1 MIKVLFCDLFFTLIV
16 PHNQRPMEC
25 DVLNL
30 SPSEWE
36 HYSEE
41 AALYK
46 KRALGE
52 VHTEQKIIEGIVE
65 TLPFSVTK
73 EQEELLLDRREKR
86 MRWALVNV
94 DQEILKTLKAIRDL
108 GIKTC
113 LISNADVIDCKY
125 WKDSPLY
132 GLFDLSIFSCNVKM
146 LKPDIRIYQY
156 AMEQMGTT
164 PDRSVFAGDGGSD
177 ELQGAKLA
185 GMKTVLSE
193 YLDVKPE
200 AERIKILEY
209 ADYHINKFSGLIDCL
224 KAEWGCNFRRG
235 K

>member
-16 PHNQRPMEC
+16 PHNQSPMEC
-25 DVLNL
+25 EVLNL

-41 AALYK
+41 TALYK
-46 KRALGE
+46 KRALGDVNSGRE
-52 VHTEQKIIEGIVE
+52 IIEGIVE

-86 MRWALVNV
+86 MRRALGNV
-94 DQEILKTLKAIRDL
+94 DEEILKTLKAIRAL

-113 LISNADVIDCKY
+113 LISNADIIDCKY

-132 GLFDLSIFSCNVKM
+132 ELFDLSIFSCNVKL

-164 PDRSVFAGDGGSD
+164 PEMSVFAGDGGSD
-177 ELQGAKLA
+177 ELQGAKMA
-185 GMKTVLSE
+185 GMKTVYSE
-193 YLDVKPE
+193 YLDVKPDV
-200 AERIKILEY
+200 ERIKILEY
-209 ADYHINKFSGLIDCL
+209 ADYHINKFAGLVDCL
-224 KAEWGCNFRRG
+224 KAEWG
-235 K
+235 

>member
-1 MIKVLFCDLFFTLIV
+1 MSKVFFCDLFFTLIV

-41 AALYK
+41 VTLYR

-52 VHTEQKIIEGIVE
+52 VNTEQKIIEGIVE

-73 EQEELLLDRREKR
+73 EQEELLLYRREKR
-86 MRWALVNV
+86 MRRALGNV
-94 DQEILKTLKAIRDL
+94 DQEILKTLKAIRAL

-113 LISNADVIDCKY
+113 LISNADAIDCKY

-132 GLFDLSIFSCNVKM
+132 ELFDLSIFSCNVKM

-164 PDRSVFAGDGGSD
+164 PERSVFAGDGGSD
-177 ELQGAKLA
+177 ELLGAKSA
-185 GMKTVLSE
+185 GMKTVFSE

-200 AERIKILEY
+200 AERKKILDY
-209 ADYHINKFSGLIDCL
+209 ADYHINKFSDLINCL
-224 KAEWGCNFRRG
+224 KAEWG
-235 K
+235 

>member
-16 PHNQRPMEC
+16 PHNQSPMEC
-25 DVLNL
+25 EVLNL
-30 SPSEWE
+30 SPSEWV

-41 AALYK
+41 SALYK
-46 KRALGE
+46 KRALGDVNSGRE
-52 VHTEQKIIEGIVE
+52 IIGGIVE

-86 MRWALVNV
+86 MRRALGNV
-94 DQEILKTLKAIRDL
+94 DEEILKTLKAIRAL

-113 LISNADVIDCKY
+113 LISNADIIDCKY

-132 GLFDLSIFSCNVKM
+132 ELFDLSIFSCNVKL

-164 PDRSVFAGDGGSD
+164 PEMSVFAGDGGSD
-177 ELQGAKLA
+177 ELQGAKMA
-185 GMKTVLSE
+185 GMKTVFSE
-193 YLDVKPE
+193 YLNVKLE
-200 AERIKILEY
+200 VERIKILEY
-209 ADYHINKFSGLIDCL
+209 ADYHINKFAGLVDCL
-224 KAEWGCNFRRG
+224 KAEWG
-235 K
+235 

>member
-1 MIKVLFCDLFFTLIV
+1 M
-16 PHNQRPMEC
+16 
-25 DVLNL
+25 
-30 SPSEWE
+30 
-36 HYSEE
+36 
-41 AALYK
+41 
-46 KRALGE
+46 
-52 VHTEQKIIEGIVE
+52 E

-86 MRWALVNV
+86 MRRALVNV

-164 PDRSVFAGDGGSD
+164 PAMSVFAGDGGSD
-177 ELQGAKLA
+177 ELQGAKMA
-185 GMKTVLSE
+185 GMKTVFSE

-200 AERIKILEY
+200 MERIKILEY
-209 ADYHINKFSGLIDCL
+209 ADYHINKFSGLINCL
-224 KAEWGCNFRRG
+224 EAEWG
-235 K
+235 

>member
-16 PHNQRPMEC
+16 PHNQSPMEC
-25 DVLNL
+25 EVLNL
-30 SPSEWE
+30 SLSEWE

-41 AALYK
+41 TALYK
-46 KRALGE
+46 ERAVGH
-52 VHTEQKIIEGIVE
+52 VNTEQEIIEGIVE

-86 MRWALVNV
+86 MRRALSNV
-94 DQEILKTLKAIRDL
+94 DQEILKTLKAIRNL

-113 LISNADVIDCKY
+113 LISNADIIDCKY

-132 GLFDLSIFSCNVKM
+132 DLFDLSIFSCNVKL

-156 AMEQMGTT
+156 AMDQMGTS
-164 PDRSVFAGDGGSD
+164 PKMSVFAGDGGSD
-177 ELQGAKLA
+177 ELEGAKMA
-185 GMKTVLSE
+185 GMKTVFSE
-193 YLDVKPE
+193 YLDEKPE
-200 AERIKILEY
+200 VERIKILEY

-224 KAEWGCNFRRG
+224 KAEWG
-235 K
+235 

>member
-16 PHNQRPMEC
+16 PHNQSPMEC
-25 DVLNL
+25 EILNL

-36 HYSEE
+36 QYSEE
-41 AALYK
+41 TALYK
-46 KRALGE
+46 ERAVGH
-52 VHTEQKIIEGIVE
+52 VNTEQEIIEGIVE

-86 MRWALVNV
+86 MRRVLGNV
-94 DQEILKTLKAIRDL
+94 DEEILKTLKAIRDL

-113 LISNADVIDCKY
+113 LISNADIIDCKY

-132 GLFDLSIFSCNVKM
+132 ELFDLSIFSCNVKM

-164 PDRSVFAGDGGSD
+164 PEMSVFAGDGGSD
-177 ELQGAKLA
+177 ELQGAKKA
-185 GMKTVLSE
+185 GMKTVFSE

-200 AERIKILEY
+200 VERIKILEY

-224 KAEWGCNFRRG
+224 Q
-235 K
+235 

>member
-16 PHNQRPMEC
+16 PHNQSPMEC
-25 DVLNL
+25 EVLNL

-41 AALYK
+41 TALYK
-46 KRALGE
+46 ERAVGH
-52 VHTEQKIIEGIVE
+52 VNTEQEIIEGIVE

-73 EQEELLLDRREKR
+73 KQEELLLDRREKR
-86 MRWALVNV
+86 MRRALGNV

-113 LISNADVIDCKY
+113 LISNADIIDCKH

-132 GLFDLSIFSCNVKM
+132 ELFDLSIFSCNVKM

-164 PDRSVFAGDGGSD
+164 PEMSVFAGDGGSD
-177 ELQGAKLA
+177 ELQGAKMA
-185 GMKTVLSE
+185 GMKTVYSE

-200 AERIKILEY
+200 VERIKILEY
-209 ADYHINKFSGLIDCL
+209 ADYHINKFAGLIDCL
-224 KAEWGCNFRRG
+224 KAEWG
-235 K
+235 